1 MAITKAKDL
10 RELSVDE
17 INRRIRDLK
26 HEGMQLKLQKATGAL
41 ENSSRVRAIRR
52 ENARLVT
59 LLAERKAKA

>member
-1 MAITKAKDL
+1 MATTTTKDL

-26 HEGMQLKLQKATGAL
+26 LEGISLKLQKATGAL
-41 ENSSRVRAIRR
+41 ENSARIRAIRR